1 MLPKKITYTDF
12 NGEEKTETF
21 YFNLTE
27 AELAKMQL
35 SSTASLDVMI
45 KNLIETDDREKIV
58 EIFDKII
65 LMSYGERSIDGKY
78 FKKEDSIRG
87 RYADDFKASGAYNA
101 LFMELVTDTNAVT
114 DFINGILPT
123 KLKEMNAANA
133 ENHPALK

>member
-35 SSTASLDVMI
+35 SSIASLDVMI

-58 EIFDKII
+58 EIFDKFI

-101 LFMELVTDTNAVT
+101 LFMELVTDTKAVT
-114 DFINGILPT
+114 DFINGILPA
-123 KLKEMNAANA
+123 KLKEMNASNA

>member
-1 MLPKKITYTDF
+1 MLPKEITYTDF
-12 NGEEKTETF
+12 NGEEKKETF

-87 RYADDFKASGAYNA
+87 KYADDFKASGAYNA

-114 DFINGILPT
+114 DFINGILPA

>member
-114 DFINGILPT
+114 DFINGILPA

-133 ENHPALK
+133 KNHPALK